1 MTTPTTTV
9 RATAPEPRPQ
19 FRDLLAAEWVK
30 LWSLRSIRW
39 TFALSAAA
47 LILFTTNGVLADY
60 RNWPSNSPQLR
71 ASYPAAGYEDIFVP
85 GAAMV
90 LMLVTG
96 SIGAITVVGEYA
108 SGLARTTF
116 TAVPARGSLMAAK
129 ALVVAAATFAYGAL
143 VAAASFTVAQAVLS
157 GRHINL
163 SIGHPGALRA
173 VLASALLAPVCALI
187 GMSIGA
193 ILRHTA
199 TTMVTTAAL
208 LLLVPEFF
216 DERHHW
222 TAAIAHTMPYLAW
235 QRLWRLDELGFPPG
249 IHYPSTATEAW
260 IALAAWP
267 LVAVPVATLVVRRR
281 DM

>member
-9 RATAPEPRPQ
+9 RATAPEPRPR
-19 FRDLLAAEWVK
+19 FRDLLAAEWIK

-47 LILFTTNGVLADY
+47 LILFNTNGVLADY
-60 RNWPSNSPQLR
+60 RNWPSYSPQLR

-85 GAAMV
+85 SAAMV

-96 SIGAITVVGEYA
+96 SIGAIT
-108 SGLARTTF
+108 
-116 TAVPARGSLMAAK
+116 
-129 ALVVAAATFAYGAL
+129 
-143 VAAASFTVAQAVLS
+143 
-157 GRHINL
+157 

-187 GMSIGA
+187 GVSIGA

-208 LLLVPEFF
+208 LLLVPAFL
-216 DERHHW
+216 DERHRW
-222 TAAIAHTMPYLAW
+222 TAAIAHAMPYLAR

-249 IHYPSTATEAW
+249 HPLPVDGHRGMDRTRRLAPGRGPRRHARRTPSRHVRGARVGACHRQRPGWCTRSAGWDQVFSLAW
-260 IALAAWP
+260 SSARGWP
-267 LVAVPVATLVVRRR
+267 PVRLRAPGRARRAGR
-281 DM
+281 